1 MATDTNS
8 LEDDK
13 VEIKEVAAGD
23 DAFLNGDGDSTSTYN
38 DTGATAASGTTHVRV
53 SPATV
58 DDFSITVIEDDDD
71 ASTGAIVA
79 RRDPSPASDGPS
91 GAVQIE
97 LLDTSDGT
105 EVADDTDVSD
115 LVLTYTV
122 TEG

>member
-38 DTGATAASGTTHVRV
+38 DTGAASASGTTHVRV
-53 SPATV
+53 SPTTV

-71 ASTGAIVA
+71 AATGAIVA
-79 RRDPSPASDGPS
+79 RRDPSPDADGPS

-105 EVADDTDVSD
+105 EVANDTDVSD
-115 LVLTYTV
+115 LVVTYTV